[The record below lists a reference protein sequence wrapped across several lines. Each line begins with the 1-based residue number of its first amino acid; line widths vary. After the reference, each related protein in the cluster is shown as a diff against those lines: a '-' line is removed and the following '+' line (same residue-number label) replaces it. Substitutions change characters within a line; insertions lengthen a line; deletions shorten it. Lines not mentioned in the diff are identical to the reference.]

1 MPPTLASSSKT
12 GACSACAAPAPA
24 SRARAPASGTTAP
37 DSSHYPPSL
46 APSQAITYL
55 TRRHSWDI
63 YADVASRWDCQGYY
77 GYDRWFAGHR
87 NGATGL
93 ANPNTPDINNYKS
106 AVQWIE
112 SQINSNWAYR
122 TDDTRFWVDVEAI

>member
-1 MPPTLASSSKT
+1 M
-12 GACSACAAPAPA
+12 
-24 SRARAPASGTTAP
+24 
-37 DSSHYPPSL
+37 
-46 APSQAITYL
+46 
-55 TRRHSWDI
+55 

-87 NGATGL
+87 NGASGL

-122 TDDTRFWVDVEAI
+122 TDDTRFWVDVVAI